1 MKLKVFSIL
10 MLAGAVA
17 LSGCSANNAGSGS
30 PSEPA
35 EPAKTETPGAGETSA
50 APVDLNWFAT
60 AGFWNPPQ
68 WTTEPGT
75 VMGEQTK
82 KTGLTFTFNIPA
94 QDADTKLNL
103 MMVSS
108 SDAFPD
114 VISTLGPDM
123 GKKLVESGK
132 IWELEE
138 FLTKYDPESHL
149 LKDFP
154 ADVKE
159 QMVKHYGGWYAIGS
173 HMVSDEARK
182 LYPPSSEYYADV
194 AKYSENKGVLVNA
207 NILKEAG
214 LELSDLRTED
224 GVLAA
229 LQKVKDMNLTVNG
242 QSVIPLQIHGKNY
255 HGETLQFLQRSF
267 GAMPIDKDGKFRN
280 IYMSP
285 ENKHAIQF
293 LFKAAQ
299 GGYFDAGQ
307 MTIDD
312 AAIEANFLA
321 ERVFMFIGNTARGK
335 FDSLDYWVSPG
346 AILSNEGTKP
356 VFPFWSEPGRGWM
369 QTHISK
375 STKEPE
381 KLAKWL
387 SYVTSAEGMT
397 LSHFGI
403 EGVHYTKDDKGL
415 ITRTDEGIQAQK
427 DSSKTGVD
435 ILWQFAN
442 MAFLEHVQPAPTKRE
457 GAGGLI
463 EMEAKTAFGRSP
475 DVVRYDASVLNLPGD
490 FFAPGG
496 KNVQIREEIQQFY
509 VAHVAKMVL
518 AKDEATFNA
527 LYNEFVAKMKQLKV
541 DELDAAHDAELQ
553 KKSKE
558 MGVTVK
564 GVNS

>member
-10 MLAGAVA
+10 ALAGAVA
-17 LSGCSANNAGSGS
+17 LSGCSANQAGSGTNTEPAQPENTETS
-30 PSEPA
+30 SETSA
-35 EPAKTETPGAGETSA
+35 EPANLT
-50 APVDLNWFAT
+50 WFAT
-60 AGFWNPPQ
+60 TGFWNPPQ
-68 WTTEPGT
+68 WTTESAT
-75 VMGEQTK
+75 VMGEMTK
-82 KTGLTFTFNIPA
+82 KTGLTFSFNIPA
-94 QDADTKLNL
+94 QDGDTKLNL

-114 VISTLGPDM
+114 VITTVGPDM
-123 GKKLVESGK
+123 GKKLVEAGK
-132 IWELEE
+132 VWELEE
-138 FLTKYDPESHL
+138 FLKKYDPESHL

-154 ADVKE
+154 EDVKQ
-159 QMVKHYGGWYAIGS
+159 QMNKHYGGWYAIGS

-182 LYPPSSEYYADV
+182 TYPPSSDYFADV
-194 AKYSENKGVLVNA
+194 AKYAENKGVLVNA

-214 LELSDLRTED
+214 IELSDLKTED

-229 LQKVKDMNLTVNG
+229 LEKVKGMKVDG
-242 QSVIPLQIHGKNY
+242 QPVIPLQIHGKNY

-299 GGYFDAGQ
+299 GGYFDPGQ
-307 MTIDD
+307 MTTDN
-312 AAIEANFLA
+312 AAIEANLLSK
-321 ERVFMFIGNTARGK
+321 RVFMFIGNTAQGK
-335 FDSLDYWVSPG
+335 FDQLDFWVSPG

-356 VFPFWSEPGRGWM
+356 VFLFWSEPGRGWM
-369 QTHISK
+369 QTMISK

-387 SYVTSAEGMT
+387 SYMTSPEGMT
-397 LSHFGI
+397 LNHFGI

-415 ITRTDEGIQAQK
+415 ITRTEDGIQAQK
-427 DSSKTGVD
+427 DSTKTAVD
-435 ILWQFAN
+435 IFWQFAN

-463 EMEAKTAFGRSP
+463 EMEAKTAYGRSP
-475 DVVRYDASVLNLPGD
+475 EVVRYDASVLTLPGD
-490 FFAPGG
+490 FYAPGS
-496 KNVQIREEIQQFY
+496 KNAQIRDQIQQFY
-509 VAHVAKMVL
+509 EAQVAKMVM
-518 AKDEATFNA
+518 AKDEATFDK
-527 LYNEFVAKMKQLKV
+527 LYDEFVAKMKELKV
-541 DELDAAHDAELQ
+541 DELDAAQDAELQ
-553 KKSKE
+553 KKSQE

>member
-10 MLAGAVA
+10 ALAATIA
-17 LSGCSANNAGSGS
+17 LSGCSAKNSADTGATSS
-30 PSEPA
+30 PSA
-35 EPAKTETPGAGETSA
+35 SA
-50 APVDLNWFAT
+50 APVNLNWFAT
-60 AGFWNPPQ
+60 AGGWNPPQ

-82 KTGLTFTFNIPA
+82 KTGLTFTYNIPA

-114 VISTLGPDM
+114 VITTLGPDM
-123 GKKLVESGK
+123 GKKLVEAGK
-132 IWELEE
+132 VWELEE
-138 FLTKYDPESHL
+138 FLNKYDPKSHL

-159 QMVKHYGGWYAIGS
+159 QIVKHYGGWYAIGS
-173 HMVSDEARK
+173 HMVSDDARK
-182 LYPPSSEYYADV
+182 VYPPSSDYFANV
-194 AKYSENKGVLVNA
+194 AKYAENKGVLVNA

-214 LELSDLRTED
+214 IKLSDLKTEE

-229 LQKVKDMNLTVNG
+229 LKKVKDMKLTVDG
-242 QSVIPLQIHGKNY
+242 QPVIPLQIHGKNY

-293 LFKAAQ
+293 LFKTAQ
-299 GGYFDAGQ
+299 GGYFDPGQ
-307 MTIDD
+307 MTTDE
-312 AAIEANFLA
+312 AAIEANVLSK
-321 ERVFMFIGNTARGK
+321 RVFMLIGGTPKGK
-335 FDSLDYWVSPG
+335 FDKLDFWVSPG
-346 AILSNEGTKP
+346 AILSSEGTKP
-356 VFPFWSEPGRGWM
+356 VFPFYSEPGRGWM

-397 LSHFGI
+397 LSNFGI

-415 ITRTDEGIQAQK
+415 ITRTDVGIQAQK
-427 DSSKTGVD
+427 DSSKTAVG
-435 ILWQFAN
+435 IFWQFEN
-442 MAFLEHVQPAPTKRE
+442 IAFLENVQPAPTKRE

-463 EMEAKTAFGRSP
+463 EMEAKTAYGRSP
-475 DVVRYDASVLNLPGD
+475 EVVRYDASVTSLPGD

-496 KNVQIREEIQQFY
+496 KNVQIREQIQQFY

-518 AKDEATFNA
+518 AKDEAAFNA
-527 LYNEFVAKMKQLKV
+527 LYDEFVAKMKQLKV
-541 DELDAAHDAELQ
+541 DELDAALDAELQ

>member
-1 MKLKVFSIL
+1 MKLKLFTTL

-17 LSGCSANNAGSGS
+17 LSGCSANNSGRGSTT
-30 PSEPA
+30 EPT
-35 EPAKTETPGAGETSA
+35 ETSKTETAKTETPA
-50 APVDLNWFAT
+50 APVDLTWFAT
-60 AGFWNPPQ
+60 AGGWNPPQ
-68 WTTEPGT
+68 WTTESGT
-75 VMGEQTK
+75 IMGEQTK

-114 VISTLGPDM
+114 VITTLGPDM
-123 GKKLVESGK
+123 GKKLVEAGK
-132 IWELEE
+132 VWELEE

-154 ADVKE
+154 EDVKQ
-159 QMVKHYGGWYAIGS
+159 QMIKHYGGWYAIGS
-173 HMVSDEARK
+173 HMTSDDARK
-182 LYPPSSEYYADV
+182 VYPPSSDYYTDV
-194 AKYSENKGVLVNA
+194 AKYAENKGVLVNG

-214 LELSDLRTED
+214 IELSDLRTEE

-229 LQKVKDMNLTVNG
+229 LKKVKDMNLTVDG
-242 QSVIPLQIHGKNY
+242 QPVIPLQIHGKNY
-255 HGETLQFLQRSF
+255 HGETLQFLHRSF

-299 GGYFDAGQ
+299 GGYFDPGQ
-307 MTIDD
+307 MTTDD
-312 AAIEANFLA
+312 AAIEANLLSK
-321 ERVFMFIGNTARGK
+321 RVFMFIGGTPKGK
-335 FDSLDYWVSPG
+335 FDQLDFWKSPG
-346 AILSNEGTKP
+346 VILSSEGTKP
-356 VFPFWSEPGRGWM
+356 VFMFWSEPGRGWM

-387 SYVTSAEGMT
+387 SYATSDEGMT

-403 EGVHYTKDDKGL
+403 EGVDYTKDDKGL
-415 ITRTDEGIQAQK
+415 ITRTDKGIQALK
-427 DSSKTGVD
+427 DSTKTAMD
-435 ILWQFAN
+435 IFWQFTN

-463 EMEAKTAFGRSP
+463 EMEAKTAYGRSQE
-475 DVVRYDASVLNLPGD
+475 VVRYDASVLDLPGD
-490 FFAPGG
+490 FFAPGSA
-496 KNVQIREEIQQFY
+496 NVMIRNQIQQFY
-509 VAHVAKMVL
+509 EAQVAKMVL
-518 AKDEATFNA
+518 AKDEAMFNA
-527 LYNEFVAKMKQLKV
+527 LYDEFVTKMKGLGVEK
-541 DELDAAHDAELQ
+541 LDAALDVELQ